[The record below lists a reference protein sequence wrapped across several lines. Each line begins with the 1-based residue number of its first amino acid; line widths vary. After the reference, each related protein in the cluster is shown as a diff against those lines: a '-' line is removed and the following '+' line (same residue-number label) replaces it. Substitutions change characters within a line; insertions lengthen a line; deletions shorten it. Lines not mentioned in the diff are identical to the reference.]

1 LENELELL
9 EVLNQTEANLH
20 VEQTSEDENILGKL
34 RYTFIVADKKNSND
48 RTYPSNIL
56 AREIKRFGERL
67 AESNIAGQ
75 LNHPQLGAHSE
86 LDRISHIITSADFDK
101 DSKQGIAESAIL
113 RTTKGKDL
121 MVLLKAS
128 VPLGASVR
136 GRGQLDQNGY
146 IKEDYEL
153 LSIDL
158 VSAPSFG
165 RDTAITAKNLIES
178 GNSFFTRS
186 AMTEDE
192 KAIALY
198 ERALEMGYKGD
209 FSTYLK
215 EVYDKRT
222 RCKLFAWSK
231 ILAL

>member
-1 LENELELL
+1 MELL
-9 EVLNQTEANLH
+9 EILNKTEANLRC
-20 VEQTSEDENILGKL
+20 ESTEGDENILGKL

-48 RTYPSNIL
+48 RIYPSNIL
-56 AREIKRFGERL
+56 AREIRRFGERL

-75 LNHPQLGAHSE
+75 INHPQIGAHSE
-86 LDRISHIITSADFDK
+86 LDKISHIITSADFDQN
-101 DSKQGIAESAIL
+101 SKTGIAESAIL
-113 RTTKGKDL
+113 KTTKGKDL
-121 MVLLKAS
+121 MVLLNAS

-146 IKEDYEL
+146 VMNDYEL

-178 GNSFFTRS
+178 GNQFFTRS
-186 AMTEDE
+186 TSTENE

-198 ERALEMGYKGD
+198 ERALEMGFKGD

-215 EVYDKRT
+215 TVYEKRVG
-222 RCKLFAWSK
+222 
-231 ILAL
+231 

>member
-1 LENELELL
+1 MELL
-9 EVLNQTEANLH
+9 EVLNKTDANLRC
-20 VEQTSEDENILGKL
+20 ESTEGDENILGRLK
-34 RYTFIVADKKNSND
+34 YTFIVGDKKNSND
-48 RTYPSNIL
+48 RVYPSNIL

-86 LDRISHIITSADFDK
+86 LDRISHVITEATFDQN
-101 DSKQGIAESAIL
+101 SKKGTAESSIL
-113 RTTKGKDL
+113 KTTKGQDL

-146 IKEDYEL
+146 VMEDYEL
-153 LSIDL
+153 VSIDL

-178 GNSFFTRS
+178 GNSFFTGS
-186 AMTEDE
+186 ALTEDE
-192 KAIALY
+192 KAVVLY

-209 FSTYLK
+209 FATYLK
-215 EVYDKRT
+215 EVYDKKT
-222 RCKLFAWSK
+222 Q
-231 ILAL
+231 